1 MECDESELVSIY
13 NPKSINFT
21 KTPDIVF
28 DKIKSVDGYQVADES
43 SVSSVFN
50 MWWGIYQANQ
60 LKSNYEEQNGF
71 KYDVVVRTRFDIELL
86 EEVELRNWNNSLF
99 IPMGSDHR
107 DGFNDLLAYGKS
119 HTMDYYCSNFNH
131 LVDYIK
137 DGELVHPERLLR
149 KHLTNYECSLIR
161 THLPMRLR
169 GVLVTQIDYCIN
181 P

>member
-13 NPKSINFT
+13 NPKSMNFT

-60 LKSNYEEQNGF
+60 LKSNYEEENGF
-71 KYDVVVRTRFDIELL
+71 KYDVVIRTRFDIEIL

-119 HTMDYYCSNFNH
+119 HTMDYYCSNFHH

-137 DGELVHPERLLR
+137 EGELIHPERLLR
-149 KHLTNYECSLIR
+149 KHLSNYECSLIR
-161 THLPMRLR
+161 TYLPMRLR
-169 GVLVTQIDYCIN
+169 GVLVTHIDYSIT